1 MTKFMLLKRFLLCL
15 MAITWCSVCMAQAPA
30 AMTFQAVVRTAQ
42 GAIAADRNITVQATI
57 VQGSANGT
65 TVYSE
70 NFSGK
75 TNANGLVTLKIGGG
89 TPTVGNFATIDWT
102 DGPYFLTIAVDPDGG
117 FSFTTQSTTQLLSV
131 PYALHANTA
140 TALTEPV
147 SYNDLVDVPA
157 NAGGGFSGNY
167 NDLTGK
173 PELATVAT
181 TGEYS
186 DLQGAPTLADVATS
200 GKYDD
205 LQGTPA
211 LATVATSGKYDDLQG
226 KPTLATVAATGN
238 YSDLQGAPALAA
250 VATSGSYN
258 DLKDRPNLSADGT
271 FSGDYSDL
279 SGRPNIKDSIS
290 AYGFSGNYSDLN
302 NAPNLATVATTG
314 AYSDLQGAPT
324 LADVATSGNYTDLQ
338 GTPALATV
346 ATSGKYDDLQG
357 KPTLAT
363 VSATGNYSDLQGAP
377 ALAAVATSGSY
388 NDLKDK
394 PNLSASG
401 SFSGSYNDLTNKP
414 NLQDSIAKYASG
426 SGSKPAW
433 NDISGKPQGSNEGD
447 ILYWSE
453 AQWKTLPV
461 GEEGQFLAIADGQL
475 SWVDPDW
482 ANTTATTYKVG
493 DIYFNAAGEA
503 EGVVC
508 ELSTVGRFAKI
519 IGLNDYT
526 SVKWDPLA
534 VDGCWNEGY
543 AGTLPTETKSTN
555 QTNGLT
561 NMTTIKNISGWG
573 TSYPAFKTCADA
585 GDSWYLPSQKEMLN
599 IVANV
604 DVLNTQLS
612 SIPGATAISQSVY
625 WTSTESGRDFA
636 YAVTA
641 KDYTFTSGGENI
653 TVAKGNAL
661 DDAKATAYGVRPMR
675 RLSWAE
681 TTSKNEAQVSYK
693 PGDVYIVGGDTLGI
707 VYTTNT
713 GGVHGYAITLAEYNL
728 AWCTV
733 ETDSIGANSMDDGSA
748 NTQKMAAQANPAQ
761 YPLLQ
766 QAKAIGTGW
775 YIPSAD
781 EWVSIQARLTDINA
795 YITNQRPT
803 AALLKT
809 TGIYWSSTEEN
820 KANAY
825 TFNMGDGNTASTAK
839 MEQKLIRYLIAF

>member
-1 MTKFMLLKRFLLCL
+1 MLLKRFLLCL
-15 MAITWCSVCMAQAPA
+15 MAITWCSVCIAQAPA

-89 TPTVGNFATIDWT
+89 TPTVGNFATIDWA

-181 TGEYS
+181 TGE
-186 DLQGAPTLADVATS
+186 
-200 GKYDD
+200 
-205 LQGTPA
+205 
-211 LATVATSGKYDDLQG
+211 
-226 KPTLATVAATGN
+226 
-238 YSDLQGAPALAA
+238 
-250 VATSGSYN
+250 
-258 DLKDRPNLSADGT
+258 
-271 FSGDYSDL
+271 
-279 SGRPNIKDSIS
+279 
-290 AYGFSGNYSDLN
+290 
-302 NAPNLATVATTG
+302 
-314 AYSDLQGAPT
+314 YSDLQGAPT

-426 SGSKPAW
+426 SSSKPAW

-534 VDGCWNEGY
+534 VDGCWDESY
-543 AGTLPTETKSTN
+543 TGTLPTETKSTN

-561 NMTTIKNISGWG
+561 NMTTIKNISGWE
-573 TSYPAFKTCADA
+573 TAYPAFKTCADA
-585 GDSWYLPSQKEMLN
+585 GDSWYLPSRKEMLN
-599 IVANV
+599 IAANV
-604 DVLNTQLS
+604 DAINTQLS
-612 SIPGATAISQSVY
+612 SIPGAAAISQSVY
-625 WTSTESGRDFA
+625 WTSTEGGRDFA
-636 YAVTA
+636 YAVTT
-641 KDYTFTSGGENI
+641 KDYTFTSDSETI
-653 TVAKGNAL
+653 TIAKDNAF

-681 TTSKNEAQVSYK
+681 TTSKNDNQTSYK
-693 PGDVYIVGGDTLGI
+693 PGDLYIVSGDTLGI
-707 VYTTNT
+707 VYTTHT
-713 GGVHGYAITLAEYNL
+713 GGIHGYAITLAEYNL

-748 NTQKMAAQANPAQ
+748 NTQKMAEQANPSQ

-766 QAKAIGTGW
+766 QAQAIGTGW

-781 EWVSIQARLTDINA
+781 EWVNIQTKLTDINA

-803 AALLKT
+803 ATLLNT
-809 TGIYWSSTEEN
+809 SGIYWSSTEEN

-839 MEQKLIRYLIAF
+839 TEQKSIRYIIAF

>member
-1 MTKFMLLKRFLLCL
+1 MLLKRFLLCL

-157 NAGGGFSGNY
+157 NAGGGFSGKY
-167 NDLTGK
+167 DDLTGK
-173 PELATVAT
+173 PELAAVAT

-186 DLQGAPTLADVATS
+186 DLQGAPTLADVA
-200 GKYDD
+200 
-205 LQGTPA
+205 
-211 LATVATSGKYDDLQG
+211 
-226 KPTLATVAATGN
+226 
-238 YSDLQGAPALAA
+238 
-250 VATSGSYN
+250 
-258 DLKDRPNLSADGT
+258 
-271 FSGDYSDL
+271 
-279 SGRPNIKDSIS
+279 I
-290 AYGFSGNYSDLN
+290 SGNYSDLN
-302 NAPNLATVATTG
+302 G
-314 AYSDLQGAPT
+314 K
-324 LADVATSGNYTDLQ
+324 
-338 GTPALATV
+338 PALATV

-426 SGSKPAW
+426 SSSKPAW

-519 IGLNDYT
+519 VGLTDFA

-543 AGTLPTETKSTN
+543 TGTLPTETKSTSQN
-555 QTNGLT
+555 NGLT
-561 NMTTIKNISGWG
+561 NMTTIKNISGWE
-573 TSYPAFKTCADA
+573 TAYPAFKTCADA

-604 DVLNTQLS
+604 EVLNTQLS

-681 TTSKNEAQVSYK
+681 TTSKNEAQISYK
-693 PGDVYIVGGDTLGI
+693 PGDLYIVGGDTLGI

-803 AALLKT
+803 ATLLNT
-809 TGIYWSSTEEN
+809 SGIYWSSTEEN

-839 MEQKLIRYLIAF
+839 TEQKSIRYIIAF

>member
-1 MTKFMLLKRFLLCL
+1 M
-15 MAITWCSVCMAQAPA
+15 WCSVCMAQAPA

-157 NAGGGFSGNY
+157 NAGGGFSGKY
-167 NDLTGK
+167 DDLTGK

-181 TGEYS
+181 TGE
-186 DLQGAPTLADVATS
+186 
-200 GKYDD
+200 
-205 LQGTPA
+205 
-211 LATVATSGKYDDLQG
+211 
-226 KPTLATVAATGN
+226 
-238 YSDLQGAPALAA
+238 
-250 VATSGSYN
+250 
-258 DLKDRPNLSADGT
+258 
-271 FSGDYSDL
+271 
-279 SGRPNIKDSIS
+279 
-290 AYGFSGNYSDLN
+290 
-302 NAPNLATVATTG
+302 
-314 AYSDLQGAPT
+314 YSDLQGAPT

-475 SWVDPDW
+475 AWVDPDW

-503 EGVVC
+503 EGIVC

-519 IGLNDYT
+519 VGLTDFA
-526 SVKWDPLA
+526 SVQWDPLA

-543 AGTLPTETKSTN
+543 AGTLPTETKSTSQN
-555 QTNGLT
+555 NGLT

-573 TSYPAFKTCADA
+573 TAYPAFKTCADA

-604 DVLNTQLS
+604 DVLNTQLN

-641 KDYTFTSGGENI
+641 KDYTFTSGSENI

-681 TTSKNEAQVSYK
+681 TTSKNEAQISYK
-693 PGDVYIVGGDTLGI
+693 PGDLYIVGGDTLGI

-733 ETDSIGANSMDDGSA
+733 ATDSIGANSMDDGSA

>member
-1 MTKFMLLKRFLLCL
+1 
-15 MAITWCSVCMAQAPA
+15 MAITWRSVCIAQAPA

-89 TPTVGNFATIDWT
+89 TPTVGNFATIDWA

-140 TALTEPV
+140 TTLTEPV

-173 PELATVAT
+173 PELAAVAT

-186 DLQGAPTLADVATS
+186 DLQGAPALADVA
-200 GKYDD
+200 
-205 LQGTPA
+205 
-211 LATVATSGKYDDLQG
+211 
-226 KPTLATVAATGN
+226 
-238 YSDLQGAPALAA
+238 
-250 VATSGSYN
+250 
-258 DLKDRPNLSADGT
+258 
-271 FSGDYSDL
+271 
-279 SGRPNIKDSIS
+279 I
-290 AYGFSGNYSDLN
+290 
-302 NAPNLATVATTG
+302 
-314 AYSDLQGAPT
+314 
-324 LADVATSGNYTDLQ
+324 SGNYTDLQ

-433 NDISGKPQGSNEGD
+433 NDISGKPQGSAEGD

-453 AQWKTLPV
+453 SKWKTLPV

-508 ELSTVGRFAKI
+508 ELSTVGRYAKI

-526 SVKWDPLA
+526 SVQWDPLA
-534 VDGCWNEGY
+534 VDGCWDESY
-543 AGTLPTETKSTN
+543 TGTLPTETKSTN

-561 NMTTIKNISGWG
+561 NMTTIKNISGWE
-573 TSYPAFKTCADA
+573 TAYPAFKTCADA
-585 GDSWYLPSQKEMLN
+585 GDSWYLPSRKEMLN
-599 IVANV
+599 IAANV
-604 DVLNTQLS
+604 DAINTQLS
-612 SIPGATAISQSVY
+612 SIPGAAAISQSVY
-625 WTSTESGRDFA
+625 WTSTEGGRDFA
-636 YAVTA
+636 YAVTT
-641 KDYTFTSGGENI
+641 KDYTFTSDSETI
-653 TVAKGNAL
+653 TIAKDNAF
-661 DDAKATAYGVRPMR
+661 DDAKAKAYGVRPMR

-681 TTSKNEAQVSYK
+681 TTSKNDNQTSYK
-693 PGDVYIVGGDTLGI
+693 PGDLYIVSGDTLGI
-707 VYTTNT
+707 VYTTHT
-713 GGVHGYAITLAEYNL
+713 GGIHGYAITLAEYNL

-733 ETDSIGANSMDDGSA
+733 ATDSIGAKSMDDGSA
-748 NTQKMAAQANPAQ
+748 NTQKIVEQADPSQ

-766 QAKAIGTGW
+766 QAQAIGTGW

-781 EWVSIQARLTDINA
+781 EWVNIQTKLTDINA

-803 AALLKT
+803 ATLLNT
-809 TGIYWSSTEEN
+809 SGIYWSSTEEN

-839 MEQKLIRYLIAF
+839 TEQKSIRYIIAF

>member
-89 TPTVGNFATIDWT
+89 TPTVGNFATIDWA

-186 DLQGAPTLADVATS
+186 DLQGAPTLADVAIS

-205 LQGTPA
+205 LQGA
-211 LATVATSGKYDDLQG
+211 
-226 KPTLATVAATGN
+226 
-238 YSDLQGAPALAA
+238 
-250 VATSGSYN
+250 
-258 DLKDRPNLSADGT
+258 
-271 FSGDYSDL
+271 
-279 SGRPNIKDSIS
+279 
-290 AYGFSGNYSDLN
+290 
-302 NAPNLATVATTG
+302 
-314 AYSDLQGAPT
+314 
-324 LADVATSGNYTDLQ
+324 
-338 GTPALATV
+338 PALATV

-414 NLQDSIAKYASG
+414 NLQDSIAKYASAA
-426 SGSKPAW
+426 GSKPAW
-433 NDISGKPQGSNEGD
+433 DDISGRPQGSAEGD

-453 AQWKTLPV
+453 SKWKTLPL
-461 GEEGQFLAIADGQL
+461 GDEGQFLAIADGQL
-475 SWVDPDW
+475 AWVDPDW

-503 EGVVC
+503 EGIVC

-519 IGLNDYT
+519 VGLTDFA

-543 AGTLPTETKSTN
+543 AGTLPTETKSTSQN
-555 QTNGLT
+555 NGLT

-573 TSYPAFKTCADA
+573 TAYPAFKTCADA

-681 TTSKNEAQVSYK
+681 TTSKNEAQISYK
-693 PGDVYIVGGDTLGI
+693 PGDLYIVGGDTLGI

>member
-89 TPTVGNFATIDWT
+89 TPTVGNFATIDWA

-167 NDLTGK
+167 NDLTDK
-173 PELATVAT
+173 PELAAVAT

-186 DLQGAPTLADVATS
+186 DLQGAPTLADVAIS
-200 GKYDD
+200 GNYTD

-226 KPTLATVAATGN
+226 KPTLATVSATGN

-258 DLKDRPNLSADGT
+258 DLKDRPSLSADGT

-314 AYSDLQGAPT
+314 EYSDLQGAPT

-426 SGSKPAW
+426 SSSKPAW
-433 NDISGKPQGSNEGD
+433 DDISGRPQGSAEGD

-453 AQWKTLPV
+453 SKWKTLPL
-461 GEEGQFLAIADGQL
+461 GDEGQFLAIADGQL
-475 SWVDPDW
+475 AWVDPDW

-503 EGVVC
+503 EGIVC

-519 IGLNDYT
+519 VGLTDFA

-543 AGTLPTETKSTN
+543 AGTLPTETKSTSQN
-555 QTNGLT
+555 NGLT

-573 TSYPAFKTCADA
+573 TAYPAFKTCADA

-681 TTSKNEAQVSYK
+681 TTSKNEAQISYK
-693 PGDVYIVGGDTLGI
+693 PGDLYIVGGDTLGI

>member
-1 MTKFMLLKRFLLCL
+1 MLLKRFLLCL
-15 MAITWCSVCMAQAPA
+15 MAITWCSVCIAQAPA

-200 GKYDD
+200 G
-205 LQGTPA
+205 
-211 LATVATSGKYDDLQG
+211 
-226 KPTLATVAATGN
+226 
-238 YSDLQGAPALAA
+238 
-250 VATSGSYN
+250 
-258 DLKDRPNLSADGT
+258 
-271 FSGDYSDL
+271 
-279 SGRPNIKDSIS
+279 
-290 AYGFSGNYSDLN
+290 
-302 NAPNLATVATTG
+302 
-314 AYSDLQGAPT
+314 
-324 LADVATSGNYTDLQ
+324 NYTDLQ

-426 SGSKPAW
+426 SSSKPAW

-508 ELSTVGRFAKI
+508 ELSTVGRYAKI

-526 SVKWDPLA
+526 SVQWDPLA
-534 VDGCWNEGY
+534 VDGCWDESY
-543 AGTLPTETKSTN
+543 TGTLPTETKSTN
-555 QTNGLT
+555 QNNGLT
-561 NMTTIKNISGWG
+561 NMTTIKNISGWE
-573 TSYPAFKTCADA
+573 TAYPAFKTCADA
-585 GDSWYLPSQKEMLN
+585 GDSWYLPSRKEMLN
-599 IVANV
+599 IAANV
-604 DVLNTQLS
+604 DAINTQLS

-625 WTSTESGRDFA
+625 WTSTEGGRDFA
-636 YAVTA
+636 YAVTT
-641 KDYTFTSGGENI
+641 KDYTFTSDSETI
-653 TVAKGNAL
+653 TIAKDNAF
-661 DDAKATAYGVRPMR
+661 DDAKAKAYGVRPMR

-681 TTSKNEAQVSYK
+681 TTSKNDNQTSYK
-693 PGDVYIVGGDTLGI
+693 PGDLYIVSGDTLGI
-707 VYTTNT
+707 VYTTHT
-713 GGVHGYAITLAEYNL
+713 GGIHGYAITFAEYNL

-733 ETDSIGANSMDDGSA
+733 ATDSIDAKSMDNGSA
-748 NTQKMAAQANPAQ
+748 NTQKMAEQANPSQ

-766 QAKAIGTGW
+766 QAQAIGTGW

-781 EWVSIQARLTDINA
+781 EWVGLQAKLTDINA

-803 AALLKT
+803 ATLLNT
-809 TGIYWSSTEEN
+809 SGIYWSSTEEN

-825 TFNMGDGNTASTAK
+825 TVNMGTGNTASTAK
-839 MEQKLIRYLIAF
+839 TEQKSIRYIIAF

>member
-1 MTKFMLLKRFLLCL
+1 MKRSFLFCVVAAWCGLC
-15 MAITWCSVCMAQAPA
+15 AAQAPD

-42 GAIAADRNITVQATI
+42 GAVAANRTVTVQATI
-57 VQGSANGT
+57 LQGSADGT

-89 TPTVGNFATIDWT
+89 TPTIGDFATIDWAH
-102 DGPYFLTIAVDPDGG
+102 GPYFLTIAVDPDGG

-131 PYALHANTA
+131 PYALYANTA
-140 TALTEPV
+140 AKLSEPV

-157 NAGGGFSGNY
+157 YGGGGFSGNY
-167 NDLTGK
+167 NDLTNT
-173 PELATVAT
+173 PELAAVAT

-186 DLQGAPTLADVATS
+186 DLQGTPT
-200 GKYDD
+200 
-205 LQGTPA
+205 
-211 LATVATSGKYDDLQG
+211 LATVATSGNYSDLNGKPVFATVATTGKYDDLQD
-226 KPTLATVAATGN
+226 KPTLAN
-238 YSDLQGAPALAA
+238 

-258 DLKDRPNLSADGT
+258 DLTNAPALAKVATSGSYNDLTDRPSLSADGT

-279 SGRPNIKDSIS
+279 SGRPNIKDSIRV
-290 AYGFSGNYSDLN
+290 YGFSGNYSDLTN
-302 NAPNLATVATTG
+302 SPDLAV
-314 AYSDLQGAPT
+314 
-324 LADVATSGNYTDLQ
+324 VATSGSYNDLTDK
-338 GTPALATV
+338 PALATV
-346 ATSGKYDDLQG
+346 ATSGDYSDLNG

-363 VSATGNYSDLQGAP
+363 VATTGKYDDLQDKP
-377 ALAAVATSGSY
+377 TLANVATSGSY
-388 NDLKDK
+388 NDLTNAPALAKVATSGSYNDLTDK
-394 PNLSASG
+394 PTLSENG
-401 SFSGSYNDLTNKP
+401 SFSGSYNDLSDKP
-414 NLQDSIAKYASG
+414 NLQDSIAKYAPDA
-426 SGSKPAW
+426 GSKPVW
-433 NDISGKPQGSNEGD
+433 DDISGRPQGSAEGD

-453 AQWKTLPV
+453 SQWKTLPL

-475 SWVDPDW
+475 AWVEPDW

-503 EGVVC
+503 EGIVC

-519 IGLNDYT
+519 VGLTDFA
-526 SVKWDPLA
+526 SVQWDPLA
-534 VDGCWNEGY
+534 VDGCWNDGY
-543 AGTLPTETKSTN
+543 TGTLPTETKSTSQN
-555 QTNGLT
+555 NGLT
-561 NMTTIKNISGWG
+561 NMTTIKNISNWG
-573 TSYPAFKTCADA
+573 AAYPAFKTCATA

-604 DVLNTQLS
+604 DVLNTQLN

-641 KDYTFTSGGENI
+641 KDYSTTSGGETF
-653 TVAKGNAL
+653 TVTKGNAF
-661 DDAKATAYGVRPMR
+661 DDAKATKYGVRPMR

-681 TTSKNEAQVSYK
+681 TTSKDENQISYK
-693 PGDVYIVGGDTLGI
+693 PGDLYIVGGDTLGI

-713 GGVHGYAITLAEYNL
+713 GGIHGYAITLAEYKL

-733 ETDSIGANSMDDGSA
+733 DTDSIGANSMADGSA
-748 NTQKMAAQANPAQ
+748 NTQKMAAQADPSK

-766 QAKAIGTGW
+766 QAQTIGAGW

-781 EWVSIQARLTDINA
+781 EWMSIRNRLTDINA

-803 AALLKT
+803 ATLLNT
-809 TGIYWSSTEEN
+809 AGIYWSSTEAN

-825 TFNMGDGNTASTAK
+825 TFNMDEDNTASTAK
-839 MEQKLIRYLIAF
+839 TEQKLIRYLIAF

>member
-1 MTKFMLLKRFLLCL
+1 MLLKRFLLCL
-15 MAITWCSVCMAQAPA
+15 MAITWYSVCIAQAPA

-89 TPTVGNFATIDWT
+89 TPTVGNFATIDWA

-173 PELATVAT
+173 PELAAVAT

-200 GKYDD
+200 GNY
-205 LQGTPA
+205 
-211 LATVATSGKYDDLQG
+211 SDLQG
-226 KPTLATVAATGN
+226 KPDLAAVATTGK
-238 YSDLQGAPALAA
+238 YDDLQGAPALAK

-258 DLKDRPNLSADGT
+258 DLTN
-271 FSGDYSDL
+271 
-279 SGRPNIKDSIS
+279 
-290 AYGFSGNYSDLN
+290 
-302 NAPNLATVATTG
+302 
-314 AYSDLQGAPT
+314 
-324 LADVATSGNYTDLQ
+324 
-338 GTPALATV
+338 
-346 ATSGKYDDLQG
+346 
-357 KPTLAT
+357 
-363 VSATGNYSDLQGAP
+363 AP
-377 ALAAVATSGSY
+377 ALAKVATSGSY
-388 NDLKDK
+388 NDLTDK
-394 PNLSASG
+394 PTLSGSG
-401 SFSGSYNDLTNKP
+401 SFSGSYNDLTDKP
-414 NLQDSIAKYASG
+414 NMQDSIAKYASAA
-426 SGSKPAW
+426 GSKPAW
-433 NDISGKPQGSNEGD
+433 DDISGRPQGSAEGD

-453 AQWKTLPV
+453 SKWKTLPL

-475 SWVDPDW
+475 AWVEPDW

-503 EGVVC
+503 EGIVC

-519 IGLNDYT
+519 VGLTDFA

-543 AGTLPTETKSTN
+543 TGTLPTETKSTSQN
-555 QTNGLT
+555 NGLT

-573 TSYPAFKTCADA
+573 TAYPAFKTCADA

-604 DVLNTQLS
+604 EVLNTQLS

-681 TTSKNEAQVSYK
+681 TTSKNEAQISYK
-693 PGDVYIVGGDTLGI
+693 PGDLYIVGGDTLGI

>member
-1 MTKFMLLKRFLLCL
+1 MMTKSMFLKRSFLFCVV
-15 MAITWCSVCMAQAPA
+15 AAWCGVCAAQAPD

-42 GAIAADRNITVQATI
+42 GAVAANRAVTVQATI
-57 VQGSANGT
+57 LQGSANGT

-75 TNANGLVTLKIGGG
+75 TNANGLVTLKLGGG

-157 NAGGGFSGNY
+157 NAGGGFSGKY
-167 NDLTGK
+167 DDLTGK

-186 DLQGAPTLADVATS
+186 DLQGTPTLADVA
-200 GKYDD
+200 
-205 LQGTPA
+205 
-211 LATVATSGKYDDLQG
+211 
-226 KPTLATVAATGN
+226 
-238 YSDLQGAPALAA
+238 
-250 VATSGSYN
+250 
-258 DLKDRPNLSADGT
+258 
-271 FSGDYSDL
+271 
-279 SGRPNIKDSIS
+279 I
-290 AYGFSGNYSDLN
+290 
-302 NAPNLATVATTG
+302 
-314 AYSDLQGAPT
+314 
-324 LADVATSGNYTDLQ
+324 SGNYTDLQ

-426 SGSKPAW
+426 SSSKPAW

-453 AQWKTLPV
+453 AQWTTLPV

-503 EGVVC
+503 EGIVC

-519 IGLNDYT
+519 VGLTDFA
-526 SVKWDPLA
+526 SVQWDPLA

-543 AGTLPTETKSTN
+543 AGTLPTETKSTSQN
-555 QTNGLT
+555 NGLT

-573 TSYPAFKTCADA
+573 TAYPAFKTCADA

-604 DVLNTQLS
+604 EVLNTQLS

-681 TTSKNEAQVSYK
+681 TTSKNEAQISYK
-693 PGDVYIVGGDTLGI
+693 PGDLYIVGGDTLGI

>member
-1 MTKFMLLKRFLLCL
+1 
-15 MAITWCSVCMAQAPA
+15 MAITWCSVCIAQAPA

-157 NAGGGFSGNY
+157 NAGGGFSGKY
-167 NDLTGK
+167 DDLTGK

-186 DLQGAPTLADVATS
+186 DLQG
-200 GKYDD
+200 
-205 LQGTPA
+205 
-211 LATVATSGKYDDLQG
+211 
-226 KPTLATVAATGN
+226 KPT
-238 YSDLQGAPALAA
+238 
-250 VATSGSYN
+250 
-258 DLKDRPNLSADGT
+258 
-271 FSGDYSDL
+271 
-279 SGRPNIKDSIS
+279 
-290 AYGFSGNYSDLN
+290 
-302 NAPNLATVATTG
+302 
-314 AYSDLQGAPT
+314 
-324 LADVATSGNYTDLQ
+324 
-338 GTPALATV
+338 LATV

-426 SGSKPAW
+426 SSSKPAW

-534 VDGCWNEGY
+534 VDGCWDESY
-543 AGTLPTETKSTN
+543 TGTLPTETKSTN

-561 NMTTIKNISGWG
+561 NMTTIKNISGWE
-573 TSYPAFKTCADA
+573 TAYPAFKTCADA
-585 GDSWYLPSQKEMLN
+585 GDSWYLPSRKEMLN
-599 IVANV
+599 IAANV
-604 DVLNTQLS
+604 DAINTQLS
-612 SIPGATAISQSVY
+612 SIPGAAAISQSVY
-625 WTSTESGRDFA
+625 WTSTEGGRDFA
-636 YAVTA
+636 YAVTT
-641 KDYTFTSGGENI
+641 KDYTFTSDSETI
-653 TVAKGNAL
+653 TIAKDNAF

-681 TTSKNEAQVSYK
+681 TTSKNDNQTSYK
-693 PGDVYIVGGDTLGI
+693 PGDLYIVSGDTLGI
-707 VYTTNT
+707 VYTTHT
-713 GGVHGYAITLAEYNL
+713 GGIHGYAITFAEYNL

-733 ETDSIGANSMDDGSA
+733 ATDSIGAKSMDDGSA
-748 NTQKMAAQANPAQ
+748 NTQKMAEQANPSQ

-766 QAKAIGTGW
+766 QAQAIGTGW

-781 EWVSIQARLTDINA
+781 EWVGIQAKLTDINA
-795 YITNQRPT
+795 YITNQRST
-803 AALLKT
+803 ATLLNT
-809 TGIYWSSTEEN
+809 SGIYWSSTEEN

-839 MEQKLIRYLIAF
+839 TEQKSIRYIIAF

>member
-15 MAITWCSVCMAQAPA
+15 MAITWCSVCIAQAPA

-167 NDLTGK
+167 SDLTGK

-200 GKYDD
+200 G
-205 LQGTPA
+205 
-211 LATVATSGKYDDLQG
+211 
-226 KPTLATVAATGN
+226 N
-238 YSDLQGAPALAA
+238 YSDM
-250 VATSGSYN
+250 
-258 DLKDRPNLSADGT
+258 
-271 FSGDYSDL
+271 
-279 SGRPNIKDSIS
+279 
-290 AYGFSGNYSDLN
+290 
-302 NAPNLATVATTG
+302 
-314 AYSDLQGAPT
+314 
-324 LADVATSGNYTDLQ
+324 Q

-426 SGSKPAW
+426 SGSNPAW
-433 NDISGKPQGSNEGD
+433 NDISGKPQGSSEGD

-461 GEEGQFLAIADGQL
+461 GEDGQFLAIADGQL

-503 EGVVC
+503 EGIVC

-519 IGLNDYT
+519 VGLTDFA

-543 AGTLPTETKSTN
+543 TGTLPTETKSTSQN
-555 QTNGLT
+555 NGLT

-573 TSYPAFKTCADA
+573 TAYPAFKTCADA

-599 IVANV
+599 IIANV

-612 SIPGATAISQSVY
+612 SIPGATTISQSVY

-681 TTSKNEAQVSYK
+681 TTSKNEAQISYK
-693 PGDVYIVGGDTLGI
+693 PGDLYIVGGDTLGI

>member
-1 MTKFMLLKRFLLCL
+1 MLLKRFLLCL

-147 SYNDLVDVPA
+147 SYNDLVDVPT
-157 NAGGGFSGNY
+157 NAGGGFSGKY
-167 NDLTGK
+167 DDLTGK
-173 PELATVAT
+173 PELAAVAT

-200 GKYDD
+200 G
-205 LQGTPA
+205 
-211 LATVATSGKYDDLQG
+211 
-226 KPTLATVAATGN
+226 
-238 YSDLQGAPALAA
+238 
-250 VATSGSYN
+250 
-258 DLKDRPNLSADGT
+258 
-271 FSGDYSDL
+271 
-279 SGRPNIKDSIS
+279 
-290 AYGFSGNYSDLN
+290 NYSDLN
-302 NAPNLATVATTG
+302 G
-314 AYSDLQGAPT
+314 K
-324 LADVATSGNYTDLQ
+324 
-338 GTPALATV
+338 PALATV

-426 SGSKPAW
+426 SSSKPAW

-519 IGLNDYT
+519 VGLTDFA

-543 AGTLPTETKSTN
+543 TGTLPTETKSTSQN
-555 QTNGLT
+555 NGLT
-561 NMTTIKNISGWG
+561 NMTTIKNISGWE
-573 TSYPAFKTCADA
+573 TAYPAFKTCADA

-604 DVLNTQLS
+604 EVLNTQLS

-681 TTSKNEAQVSYK
+681 TTSKNEAQISYK
-693 PGDVYIVGGDTLGI
+693 PGDLYIVGGDTLGI

-803 AALLKT
+803 ATLLNT
-809 TGIYWSSTEEN
+809 SGIYWSSTEEN

-839 MEQKLIRYLIAF
+839 TEQKSIRYIIAF

>member
-1 MTKFMLLKRFLLCL
+1 MLLKRFLLCL
-15 MAITWCSVCMAQAPA
+15 MAITWCSVCIAQAPA

-89 TPTVGNFATIDWT
+89 TPTVGNFATIDWA

-173 PELATVAT
+173 PGLAAVAT
-181 TGEYS
+181 TGE
-186 DLQGAPTLADVATS
+186 
-200 GKYDD
+200 
-205 LQGTPA
+205 
-211 LATVATSGKYDDLQG
+211 
-226 KPTLATVAATGN
+226 
-238 YSDLQGAPALAA
+238 
-250 VATSGSYN
+250 
-258 DLKDRPNLSADGT
+258 
-271 FSGDYSDL
+271 
-279 SGRPNIKDSIS
+279 
-290 AYGFSGNYSDLN
+290 
-302 NAPNLATVATTG
+302 
-314 AYSDLQGAPT
+314 YSDLQGAPT

-426 SGSKPAW
+426 SSSKPAW

-508 ELSTVGRFAKI
+508 ELSTVGRYAKI

-534 VDGCWNEGY
+534 VDGCWDESY
-543 AGTLPTETKSTN
+543 TGTLPTETKSTN

-561 NMTTIKNISGWG
+561 NMTTIKNISGWE
-573 TSYPAFKTCADA
+573 TAYPAFKTCADA
-585 GDSWYLPSQKEMLN
+585 GDSWYLPSRKEMLN
-599 IVANV
+599 IAANV
-604 DVLNTQLS
+604 DAINTQLS
-612 SIPGATAISQSVY
+612 SIPGAAAISQSVY
-625 WTSTESGRDFA
+625 WTSTEGGRDFA
-636 YAVTA
+636 YAVTT
-641 KDYTFTSGGENI
+641 KDYTFTSDSETI
-653 TVAKGNAL
+653 TIAKDNAF

-681 TTSKNEAQVSYK
+681 TTSKNDNQTSYK
-693 PGDVYIVGGDTLGI
+693 PGDLYIVSGDTLGI
-707 VYTTNT
+707 VYTTHT
-713 GGVHGYAITLAEYNL
+713 GGIHGYAITLAEYNL

-748 NTQKMAAQANPAQ
+748 NTQKMAEQANPSQ

-766 QAKAIGTGW
+766 QAQAIGTGW

-781 EWVSIQARLTDINA
+781 EWVNIQTKLTDINA

-803 AALLKT
+803 ATLLNT
-809 TGIYWSSTEEN
+809 SGIYWSSTEEN

-839 MEQKLIRYLIAF
+839 TEQKSIRYIIAF

>member
-1 MTKFMLLKRFLLCL
+1 
-15 MAITWCSVCMAQAPA
+15 
-30 AMTFQAVVRTAQ
+30 MTFQAVVRTAQ

-70 NFSGK
+70 NFSDK

-117 FSFTTQSTTQLLSV
+117 FSFITQSTTQLLSV

-140 TALTEPV
+140 AKLSEPV

-167 NDLTGK
+167 ADLSGK
-173 PELATVAT
+173 PELADVATSGDYADLNGTPELATVAT
-181 TGEYS
+181 SGNYS
-186 DLQGAPTLADVATS
+186 DLQGKPDLAAVAT
-200 GKYDD
+200 
-205 LQGTPA
+205 T
-211 LATVATSGKYDDLQG
+211 GKYDDLQG
-226 KPTLATVAATGN
+226 KPTLATVSTTGN

-258 DLKDRPNLSADGT
+258 DLTDRPNLSADGT

-290 AYGFSGNYSDLN
+290 VYGFSGNYSDLT
-302 NAPNLATVATTG
+302 NAPDLAVVATSGDYSDLTNAPALANVATSG
-314 AYSDLQGAPT
+314 SYSDLQGKPD
-324 LADVATSGNYTDLQ
+324 LAAVATT
-338 GTPALATV
+338 
-346 ATSGKYDDLQG
+346 GKYD
-357 KPTLAT
+357 
-363 VSATGNYSDLQGAP
+363 DLQGAP
-377 ALAAVATSGSY
+377 ALAKVATSGSY
-388 NDLKDK
+388 NDLTNAPALAKVATSGSYNDLTDK
-394 PNLSASG
+394 PTLSGSG

-414 NLQDSIAKYASG
+414 NLQDSIAKYASAA
-426 SGSKPAW
+426 GSKPAW
-433 NDISGKPQGSNEGD
+433 DDISGRPQGSAEGD

-453 AQWKTLPV
+453 SKWKTLPL
-461 GEEGQFLAIADGQL
+461 GDEGQFLAIADGQL
-475 SWVDPDW
+475 AWVDPDW

-503 EGVVC
+503 EGIVC

-519 IGLNDYT
+519 VGLTDFA
-526 SVKWDPLA
+526 SVQWDPLA

-543 AGTLPTETKSTN
+543 AGTLPTETKSTSQN
-555 QTNGLT
+555 NGLT

-573 TSYPAFKTCADA
+573 TAYPAFKTCADA

-612 SIPGATAISQSVY
+612 SIPGAAAISQSVY
-625 WTSTESGRDFA
+625 WTSTEGGRDFA
-636 YAVTA
+636 YAVTT
-641 KDYTFTSGGENI
+641 KDYTFTSDSETI
-653 TVAKGNAL
+653 TIAKDNAF
-661 DDAKATAYGVRPMR
+661 DDAKAKAYGVRPMR

-681 TTSKNEAQVSYK
+681 TTSKNDNQTSYK
-693 PGDVYIVGGDTLGI
+693 PGDLYIVSGDTLGI

-766 QAKAIGTGW
+766 QAQAIGTGW

-803 AALLKT
+803 ATLLNT
-809 TGIYWSSTEEN
+809 SGIYWSSTEEN

-825 TFNMGDGNTASTAK
+825 TVNMGTGNTASTAK
-839 MEQKLIRYLIAF
+839 TEQKSIRYIIAF